1 MSHEGNDKVIDR
13 ERDQLPYKC
22 VDDGTWVCDYCHN
35 LWDKEYH
42 PDFCD
47 EDCPDYM
54 ETGKFC
60 SIKIEGGE

>member
-1 MSHEGNDKVIDR
+1 MADAKHTECI
-13 ERDQLPYKC
+13 
-22 VDDGTWVCDYCHN
+22 DDGTWVCDYCHN

-54 ETGKFC
+54 ESGKFC
-60 SIKIEGGE
+60 GEEETV

>member
-1 MSHEGNDKVIDR
+1 MQTET
-13 ERDQLPYKC
+13 QC

-60 SIKIEGGE
+60 SIKKEG